1 MNTPRVPHAPTDRD
15 EFTLES
21 WIIVPVRPH
30 HLHPN
35 LLPSTMADTVGLVS
49 AIIQIVAAV
58 RDVAE
63 MGTNIAKSGSPDPIL
78 SDKAD
83 NLSKFATGLR
93 DVLARQTSGG
103 DRPTKQQEHL
113 RKIAEE
119 CVETA
124 TSYAAEVKKLGNGN
138 KSAEEVD
145 ASKARRCANLARQA
159 VMARVKRAKFAK
171 LAKKMDHIAK
181 AMNTGIL
188 LDLW

>member
-1 MNTPRVPHAPTDRD
+1 
-15 EFTLES
+15 
-21 WIIVPVRPH
+21 
-30 HLHPN
+30 
-35 LLPSTMADTVGLVS
+35 MADTVGLVS

-63 MGTNIAKSGSPDPIL
+63 MGTNIAKSGSPDPML

-124 TSYAAEVKKLGNGN
+124 TSYAAEVKKLENGN
-138 KSAEEVD
+138 KSTEEVTGV
-145 ASKARRCANLARQA
+145 SKVKRCAGLARQTI
-159 VMARVKRAKFAK
+159 MARVKRAKFAK
-171 LAKKMDHIAK
+171 LAKKMDHIAEV
-181 AMNTGIL
+181 MNTGIL